1 MQWGCSISSDDGLER
16 RAWGNGQVIMAA
28 SKTQR
33 QSALMVT
40 MFASLLAGCSSGPLA
55 GVANVLTPNAGAP
68 TAPATLPEGFSA
80 ASSAPAP
87 AAAQNPTPVVTPV
100 ASGAPL
106 AASSSRNAPQPSST
120 VTRLPIQPGSPEAG
134 DGLAA
139 LDTVQVDVFGIPD
152 LSRSAEVD
160 GAGTITLPLIGRV
173 DVLGLTPEQ
182 AARNIERLYRGRY
195 VVNPSVSVRVTQRQ
209 ARTVAVTG
217 AVTRPGVYQI
227 SGPTSLLQGLA
238 LGGGFK
244 LEGAADTVQ
253 VLRVSGNRDLLLTY
267 SVADIEAGR
276 VVDPWL
282 ISGDRVIVT
291 DNPRLVT
298 VAGFV
303 KTPGVYPY
311 SGSLTLTQ
319 ALALGGGQLANADPR
334 SVNVLR
340 TVEGRDFS
348 TNYDIDAILAGRVTD
363 PVVSAGDRVLVSALN
378 QAVSVDG
385 AVGQPTV
392 IDWTRGLS
400 LSRAIAQARGLGPVA
415 DRRRVAVLRMV
426 DGQLMAA
433 AFDLGA
439 INSGAAPDPLLE
451 PNDRVVVGEQRILTV
466 MRDFAPLANI
476 AYLLSIAGGN

>member
-1 MQWGCSISSDDGLER
+1 M
-16 RAWGNGQVIMAA
+16 MAV
-28 SKTQR
+28 SKTLR
-33 QSALMVT
+33 RSALMVT
-40 MFASLLAGCSSGPLA
+40 VCAGFLAGCSSGPLS
-55 GVANVLTPNAGAP
+55 GVANVLNPNAGASA
-68 TAPATLPEGFSA
+68 APATLPEGFEA
-80 ASSAPAP
+80 ASSTSIVAAPQTVTSSAV
-87 AAAQNPTPVVTPV
+87 QPVT
-100 ASGAPL
+100 SGAPL
-106 AASSSRNAPQPSST
+106 AATGRNNAQSGST

-173 DVLGLTPEQ
+173 DVMGLTPDQ
-182 AARNIERLYRGRY
+182 AARSIERLYRGRY

-244 LEGAADTVQ
+244 LEGASDTVQ
-253 VLRVSGNRDLLLTY
+253 VLRTSGNRDLLLTY
-267 SVADIEAGR
+267 SIAEIETGR

-282 ISGDRVIVT
+282 VSGDRVIVT

-348 TNYDIDAILAGRVTD
+348 TSYDIDAILSGRVTD
-363 PVVSAGDRVLVSALN
+363 PVVGAGDRVLVSALN
-378 QAVSVDG
+378 QAVSIDG

-392 IDWTRGLS
+392 IEWTRGLS
-400 LSRAIAQARGLGPVA
+400 LSRAIAEARGLGPVA